1 MEERKEI
8 FKVHLKKIT
17 VDGLYDKD
25 TYAKKLSTLTP
36 GFSGADIENICN
48 EGAIMAARGNKES
61 VDIRSF
67 ELATERVIAG
77 IEKSMPKNE
86 V

>member
-1 MEERKEI
+1 
-8 FKVHLKKIT
+8 VHLRKIK
-17 VDGLYDKD
+17 VSDEYDKSV
-25 TYAKKLSTLTP
+25 YSRKLAALTP

-48 EGAIMAARGNKES
+48 EAAIMAARGNKES
-61 VDIRSF
+61 VFIIDF
-67 ELATERVIAG
+67 EKATERVIAG